1 MPDFNFSTVKSPN
14 PEEIEAFNIATEIAR
29 KENANIIIGT
39 DPDCDRVGVIVKNKQ
54 NEYIALNGNQIGAL
68 LVNYIITNNINSIK
82 RAQNGDKFEM
92 DRLIR
97 ENNGLIWSIVKRFM
111 NRGYEVEDL
120 YQIGCMGFI
129 KSIKRFDTNFEVKL
143 STYSVPYILGEI
155 KRFIRDDGPIKVS
168 RSIKELNVKINEL
181 KRHYLLK
188 TGKEITI
195 EQICKE
201 LKVEK
206 EDVII
211 AMESTNAVESMD
223 AAANAENKDG
233 KQMTVFEKIST
244 GKNEEEL
251 ITNKMVINQLI
262 SELKDREKEIILLR
276 FFKEK
281 TQTEVAKILGISQV
295 QVSRLERK
303 ILNEMKTKL
312 TSA

>member
-1 MPDFNFSTVKSPN
+1 MY
-14 PEEIEAFNIATEIAR
+14 E
-29 KENANIIIGT
+29 
-39 DPDCDRVGVIVKNKQ
+39 
-54 NEYIALNGNQIGAL
+54 
-68 LVNYIITNNINSIK
+68 NNINSIK
-82 RAQNGDKFEM
+82 RAQDGDKFEM

-120 YQIGCMGFI
+120 YQIGCIGFI

-168 RSIKELNVKINEL
+168 RSIKELNTKINEL
-181 KRHYLLK
+181 KRHYLLN
-188 TGKEITI
+188 GKEITL

-201 LKVEK
+201 LKIQK
-206 EDVII
+206 EDAII

-233 KQMTVFEKIST
+233 KQMTVFDKIST
-244 GKNEEEL
+244 GKNEEEM
-251 ITNKMVINQLI
+251 ITNRMVVNQLI
-262 SELKDREKEIILLR
+262 NELQDRDKEIILLR

-295 QVSRLERK
+295 QVSRTERK
-303 ILNEMKTKL
+303 VLNEMKSKL

>member
-1 MPDFNFSTVKSPN
+1 MY
-14 PEEIEAFNIATEIAR
+14 E
-29 KENANIIIGT
+29 
-39 DPDCDRVGVIVKNKQ
+39 
-54 NEYIALNGNQIGAL
+54 
-68 LVNYIITNNINSIK
+68 NNINSIK
-82 RAQNGDKFEM
+82 RAQEGDKFEM

-120 YQIGCMGFI
+120 YQIGCIGFI

-168 RSIKELNVKINEL
+168 RSIKELNTKINEL
-181 KRHYLLK
+181 KRHYLLN
-188 TGKEITI
+188 GKEITL

-201 LKVEK
+201 LKIQK
-206 EDVII
+206 EDAII

-223 AAANAENKDG
+223 AAENAENKDG
-233 KQMTVFEKIST
+233 KQMTVFDKIST
-244 GKNEEEL
+244 GKNEEEM
-251 ITNKMVINQLI
+251 ITNRMVVNQLI
-262 SELKDREKEIILLR
+262 NELQDRDKEIILLR

-295 QVSRLERK
+295 QVSRIERK
-303 ILNEMKTKL
+303 VLNEMKSKL